1 MRIRFYGRL
10 IDAIGTEVDLDAPA
24 STIREV
30 RSRLSARHPKAAE
43 ALRGSRAVLADRIV
57 SDEHEIIE
65 AQTLEFL
72 PPVSGG

>member
-10 IDAIGTEVDLDAPA
+10 IDAIGVEVDLDAPA

-30 RSRLSARHPKAAE
+30 RSRLSFRHPNAAE
-43 ALRGSRAVLADRIV
+43 ALRRSRAVIADRIV
-57 SDEHEIIE
+57 SDEHEVIE